1 MVDLNSH
8 TQALVN
14 DVAVETL
21 REPRL
26 SVLMTVYN
34 GLPYVRS
41 AVESILNQTFV
52 DFQFVIVDDGS
63 TDQTLEYLQGLA
75 DPRVTVVARENGGTA
90 AAANEGLSY
99 CSGELLAR
107 MDADDEAIPTRFER
121 QVQYL
126 DQHPEI
132 GLVGSYTWALGEC
145 RTGGV
150 TPLPTDHEEIVDALM
165 AGRHALSHPT
175 LMMRTDLLEEIGG
188 YWPYRLIDDWDMM
201 LRMSETTLL
210 ANIPEPLLRYRV
222 HRGSLNGESMA
233 KMRFSIDFA
242 RARSKS
248 RREGLLEPE
257 LDRFEQ
263 GRDSQGSMERIASD
277 ALCYS
282 LMNYRIAVAER
293 NGPRPWLVVPHLVL
307 AGLSMPD
314 LVVLRVGRH
323 LRSRWSASVASVSAS
338 QPVLFAIWLSETD
351 LLGFTFG

>member
-1 MVDLNSH
+1 MVDLGLD
-8 TQALVN
+8 TQTLLN
-14 DVAVETL
+14 DIVVET
-21 REPRL
+21 RGEPRL

-41 AVESILNQTFV
+41 AVESILNQTFA
-52 DFQFVIVDDGS
+52 DFEFVIVDDGS
-63 TDQTLEYLQGLA
+63 TDETLAYLQALD
-75 DPRVTVVARENGGTA
+75 DPRVRVIARENGGTA

-99 CSGELLAR
+99 CTGELLAR

-121 QVQYL
+121 QVDYL
-126 DQHPEI
+126 DQNAEI

-188 YWPYRLIDDWDMM
+188 YWSYRLIDDWDMM

-242 RARSKS
+242 RARSRS
-248 RREGLLEPE
+248 RREGSLEPE
-257 LDRFEQ
+257 LAGFEQ
-263 GRDSQGSMERIASD
+263 GQASQGSLQRIASG

-293 NGPRPWLVVPHLVL
+293 NGPRPWMMVPHLML
-307 AGLSMPD
+307 AGLSRPD
-314 LVVLRVGRH
+314 LVFLRVVRH
-323 LRSRWSASVASVSAS
+323 LPHSWRRPKPSNSSVVKQLSSVVS
-338 QPVLFAIWLSETD
+338 QFR
-351 LLGFTFG
+351 